1 MKKNPSWER
10 SKNASRSSGV
20 LSWLGSG
27 KAVGIAFP
35 SPEKWGGYLLQG
47 RRPPPLLLDDDPPG
61 HGRPVNRTLVGV
73 GSGIPKRD
81 RVAVAGPAHHHTV
94 PEDLRDRAG
103 RLDAVRARGVPGPGD
118 AVARRDRIHG
128 GVRGSVVGTSQEDVA
143 HQDVADRVAAPA
155 GRGHTAASCEQCS
168 G

>member
-35 SPEKWGGYLLQG
+35 SPEKWGGCLLQG

-61 HGRPVNRTLVGV
+61 HGRPVNHTLVGV
-73 GSGIPKRD
+73 GPGIPERD
-81 RVAVAGPAHHHTV
+81 RAAVAGPAHHHAL
-94 PEDLRDRAG
+94 PDCRRAEAG
-103 RLDAVRARGVPGPGD
+103 RPEAGRARGHPGPGD
-118 AVARRDRIHG
+118 RVTRRDPRPG
-128 GVRGSVVGTSQEDVA
+128 
-143 HQDVADRVAAPA
+143 
-155 GRGHTAASCEQCS
+155 
-168 G
+168 

>member
-10 SKNASRSSGV
+10 SKNASRSWGV

-35 SPEKWGGYLLQG
+35 SPEKWGGCLLQG
-47 RRPPPLLLDDDPPG
+47 RRPPPLLLDDEPPG

-73 GSGIPKRD
+73 GSGIPERD
-81 RVAVAGPAHHHTV
+81 CVGVVGPAHHHAV

-103 RLDAVRARGVPGPGD
+103 RLDAVRARGIPDPGD
-118 AVARRDRIHG
+118 AVARRDRVHG
-128 GVRGSVVGTSQEDVA
+128 GVRGSIADTPEEDVP
-143 HQDVADRVAAPA
+143 HGDVADRAPAPA
-155 GRGHTAASCEQCS
+155 G
-168 G
+168 

>member
-35 SPEKWGGYLLQG
+35 SPEKWGGCLLQG

-73 GSGIPKRD
+73 GSGIPERD
-81 RVAVAGPAHHHTV
+81 RV
-94 PEDLRDRAG
+94 
-103 RLDAVRARGVPGPGD
+103 
-118 AVARRDRIHG
+118 HG
-128 GVRGSVVGTSQEDVA
+128 GVLGSVVGTSEEDVA

-155 GRGHTAASCEQCS
+155 G
-168 G
+168 